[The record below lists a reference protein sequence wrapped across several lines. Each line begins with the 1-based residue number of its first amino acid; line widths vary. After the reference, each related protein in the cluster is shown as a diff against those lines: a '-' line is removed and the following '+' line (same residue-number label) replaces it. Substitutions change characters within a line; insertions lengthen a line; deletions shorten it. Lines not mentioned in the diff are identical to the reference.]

1 MTFISEFADMLT
13 DSISVQPGYNNAYG
27 EFIPSG
33 AVIVVPCRVEAVN
46 RLYRNSAGRE
56 VISTAQA
63 YCGGLYGLTNDQ
75 HRYAL
80 PSDAVPSG
88 RNRVAIAVHL
98 EHDEDGPSYEVVY
111 F

>member
-1 MTFISEFADMLT
+1 MIFISEFADMLT
-13 DSISVQPGYNNAYG
+13 DSLSVQPGYNNAYG
-27 EFIPSG
+27 EFIASG
-33 AVIVVPCRVEAVN
+33 AVVAVPCRVEAVN

-63 YCGGLYGLTNDQ
+63 YCGGLFGLTVDQ

-80 PSDAVPSG
+80 PSDAVPTG
-88 RNRVAIAVHL
+88 RNRVAVAVHL
-98 EHDEDGPSYEVVY
+98 EHDEEGPSYEVVY

>member
-1 MTFISEFADMLT
+1 MTFIDDFEDLLT
-13 DSISVQPGYNNAYG
+13 DSISVQPGTNNEFG
-27 EFIPSG
+27 EFVPSG
-33 AVIVVPCRVEAVN
+33 AVFAVPCRVEAVN

-63 YCGGLYGLTNDQ
+63 YCGGLFGLTVDL

-88 RNRVAIAVHL
+88 RSRVAVAVHL
-98 EHDEDGPSYEVVY
+98 EHDETGPSYEVVY

>member
-1 MTFISEFADMLT
+1 MAFIDDFADMLT
-13 DSISVQPGYNNAYG
+13 DTLSVQPGHNNEWG

-33 AVIVVPCRVEAVN
+33 AVLTVPCRVESAN

-63 YCGGLYGLTNDQ
+63 YCGGIFGLTVDQ

-80 PSDAVPSG
+80 PSDAVPAG
-88 RNRVAIAVHL
+88 RNRVAIAVFP
-98 EHDEDGPSYEVVY
+98 EHDEGGPSYEVVY

>member
-1 MTFISEFADMLT
+1 MSFISEFADLLN
-13 DSISVQPGYNNAYG
+13 DSLSVQPGYNNEYG

-33 AVIVVPCRVEAVN
+33 SVITVPCRVEAAN

-63 YCGGLYGLTNDQ
+63 YCGGLFGLTVDR

-80 PSDAVPSG
+80 PSDSVPAG
-88 RNRVAIAVHL
+88 RSRVAIAVYL
-98 EHDEDGPSYEVVY
+98 EHDEEGPSYEVVY